1 MAGVTMPPY
10 WSFVPSLYCYAGY
23 FFPIGKVPHFKTQ
36 QAIYRHIS
44 QCFFSIDCEGANI
57 IAKGAHFLL
66 DSIRFCQLNQGLQ
79 LHAWVLMINHLHLL
93 SRRGFRKDDL
103 SLINASSAKP
113 RRYTCSKT
121 KIRNYDTLYNFY
133 TALQQ
138 LVAVITM
145 IPRRYFLSGRSPTVT
160 KILKVR
166 Q

>member
-1 MAGVTMPPY
+1 MSLKY
-10 WSFVPSLYCYAGY
+10 KFVDKHGIY
-23 FFPIGKVPHFKTQ
+23 FTTSSVVDWVDVFIRD
-36 QAIYRHIS
+36 IYREI
-44 QCFFSIDCEGANI
+44 
-57 IAKGAHFLL
+57 LL

-113 RRYTCSKT
+113 RRYTRSKT